1 MQALF
6 NILGHPS
13 GRSFLD
19 LFAGS
24 GKVGEEAFA
33 RGFSPVTFVEL
44 SGRNANA
51 IGLRMAG
58 SGQEIIRMDVRR
70 ALAMLGSR
78 LSRFDVIFADPPYG
92 NGWVQRMT
100 SLSVRLSAIMNSD
113 GIFVLEHTKREALD
127 LSLWSGWEV
136 SSKSYGE
143 TMLSFFQ
150 ISPAERVSQND

>member
-6 NILGHPS
+6 NILGRSS

-24 GKVGEEAFA
+24 GKVGEEASA
-33 RGFSPVTFVEL
+33 RGFLPVTLAEL

-51 IGLRMAG
+51 ISLRMTG
-58 SGQEIIRMDVRR
+58 SGQEILRMDVRR
-70 ALAMLGSR
+70 ALVMLASR
-78 LSRFDVIFADPPYG
+78 SSRFDVIFADPPYG

-100 SLSVRLSAIMNSD
+100 PLSARLSAIINSG
-113 GIFVLEHTKREALD
+113 GIFVLEHTRREALD
-127 LSLWSGWEV
+127 PLLWNGWEV

-150 ISPAERVSQND
+150 ISTGERVSQID